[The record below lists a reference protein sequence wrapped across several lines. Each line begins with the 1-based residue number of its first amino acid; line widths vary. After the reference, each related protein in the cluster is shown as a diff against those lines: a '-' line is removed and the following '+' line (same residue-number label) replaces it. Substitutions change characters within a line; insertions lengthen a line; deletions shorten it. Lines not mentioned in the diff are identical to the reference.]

1 MKQFQIDPRS
11 NKKNGQEIPMFYV
24 DADDHQ
30 DAANK
35 ASKKMFGG
43 TVFGK
48 RGSGDANGS
57 GMFQAYYHM
66 SGSQPQSNS
75 CGSPF
80 HVMEV

>member
-11 NKKNGQEIPMFYV
+11 NKKNGQEITMFYV

-30 DAANK
+30 DAASK
-35 ASKKMFGG
+35 AAKKMFGG
-43 TVFGK
+43 KVFGK
-48 RGSGDANGS
+48 RNSGDANGS

-66 SGSQPQSNS
+66 GSNPSQSNS
-75 CGSPF
+75 CGSLF